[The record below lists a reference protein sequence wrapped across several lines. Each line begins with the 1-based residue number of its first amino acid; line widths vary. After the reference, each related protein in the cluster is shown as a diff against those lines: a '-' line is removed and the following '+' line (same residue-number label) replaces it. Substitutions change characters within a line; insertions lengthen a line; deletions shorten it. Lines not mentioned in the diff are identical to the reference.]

1 MIFETHAHFD
11 DEAFDEDRE
20 ELLLNMKRNG
30 IHPIVNVGA
39 SMGSSRESVK
49 LSSDYPNV
57 YAAVGVHPSEV
68 YQMTEADLMDLEDLS
83 RESKVLAIGEI
94 GLDYHYEDTDAE
106 CQKYWFIQQLKLAK
120 KVNLPIIIHSREACL
135 DTMEIMK
142 EHAKGLTGVIHCF
155 SYPVEIA
162 REYVKMGFYLG
173 IGGVL
178 TYKNANKLIEVAEE
192 IPLDKLVL
200 ETDSPY
206 LTPVPHRGER
216 NDSRNLIYVAE
227 KLAKIK
233 NMPVDKLIKQTSEN
247 ARNLYRLKKG
257 DIQ

>member
-1 MIFETHAHFD
+1 MIFETHAHYD
-11 DEAFDEDRE
+11 DAAFDEDRE
-20 ELLLNMKRNG
+20 ELLSHMKQNG
-30 IHPIVNVGA
+30 ISPIVNVAA
-39 SMGSSRESVK
+39 SLRGCEDSIA
-49 LSSDYPNV
+49 LADAYPNV
-57 YAAVGVHPSEV
+57 YATVGVHPSEV
-68 YQMTEADLMDLEDLS
+68 YDLVEADMESL
-83 RESKVLAIGEI
+83 REWAKHEKVVAIGEI

-106 CQKYWFIQQLKLAK
+106 AQKYWFIQQLKLAK
-120 KVNLPIIIHSREACL
+120 ELNKPIIIHSREACL

-142 EHAKGLTGVIHCF
+142 EHAKGLEGVIHCF

-178 TYKNANKLIEVAEE
+178 TYKNAAKLIEVAQE
-192 IPLDKLVL
+192 IPLDRLVL

-216 NDSRNLIYVAE
+216 NDSRNLVYVAE

-233 NMPVDKLIKQTSEN
+233 DMPVEKLIRETAEN
-247 ARNLYRLKKG
+247 ARKLYHLKKSA
-257 DIQ
+257 I

>member
-1 MIFETHAHFD
+1 MIFETHAHYD
-11 DEAFDEDRE
+11 DEAFDEDRD
-20 ELLLNMKRNG
+20 ELLTNMKRNG

-39 SMGSSRESVK
+39 SMSSSLDSVK
-49 LSSDYPNV
+49 LAKEYSNV

-68 YQMTEADLMDLEDLS
+68 YSMSMADIEDLRDMS
-83 RESKVLAIGEI
+83 RNEKVLAIGEI
-94 GLDYHYEDTDAE
+94 GLDYHYEDTNAE
-106 CQKYWFIQQLKLAK
+106 VQKKWFIRQLELARE
-120 KVNLPIIIHSREACL
+120 VDLPIIIHSREACL

-142 EHAKGLTGVIHCF
+142 EHAKGLSGVIHCF

-178 TYKNANKLIEVAEE
+178 TYKNANKLLEVATE
-192 IPLDKLVL
+192 IPIDRLVL
-200 ETDSPY
+200 ETDCPY
-206 LTPVPHRGER
+206 LTPIPHRGER

-233 NMPVDKLIKQTSEN
+233 NMPVEKLINQTAEN
-247 ARNLYRLKKG
+247 ARILYRLKKG
-257 DIQ
+257 DLK